1 MTNKKI
7 KNATPIE
14 QEGIKFKSKQE
25 SKVYKLLVEAG
36 LNPKYEA
43 YTFIIMPGFYPSA
56 PCYDVHYDR
65 RLKARVFGLSKIK
78 IQDITYTPD
87 FIIEHNN
94 ITFVIEVKGR
104 ENDVFPI
111 KKKLFRNW
119 MEGYHS
125 RTNNQIVYFEVFNM
139 KQTREAI
146 EIIKQMI
153 VENDEKETN
162 RASVASK

>member
-1 MTNKKI
+1 MMFF
-7 KNATPIE
+7 
-14 QEGIKFKSKQE
+14 QS
-25 SKVYKLLVEAG
+25 
-36 LNPKYEA
+36 
-43 YTFIIMPGFYPSA
+43 
-56 PCYDVHYDR
+56 
-65 RLKARVFGLSKIK
+65 
-78 IQDITYTPD
+78 
-87 FIIEHNN
+87 
-94 ITFVIEVKGR
+94 
-104 ENDVFPI
+104 
-111 KKKLFRNW
+111 KKLFRNW